1 MTDRLFAIDIISRAQ
16 ASYDPALY
24 DLGTRSAFLRGF
36 EQMRAIAKKAVY
48 SKEISKTLDPKDY
61 KWENNSDVGES

>member
-1 MTDRLFAIDIISRAQ
+1 MTDRLLAMDIILHAQ
-16 ASYDPALY
+16 ASHDPALY

-48 SKEISKTLDPKDY
+48 PKERTKTLDPKDY